1 MADNN
6 KLSCKRLVFVAFCFL
21 CFISITA
28 QGRSLRTAAVENI
41 DVLVQKDANTPKEE
55 GTMEADDDFS
65 FTDYS
70 PAKKKTPIH
79 N

>member
-1 MADNN
+1 MANN
-6 KLSCKRLVFVAFCFL
+6 NRLSCKRLVLVAFCFL

-28 QGRSLRTAAVENI
+28 QGRSLHAAAVENI
-41 DVLVQKDANTPKEE
+41 DGLVPKDVNTPKEE

-65 FTDYS
+65 LIDYS

>member
-1 MADNN
+1 MADDS

-28 QGRSLRTAAVENI
+28 QGRSLRAAAVENI
-41 DVLVQKDANTPKEE
+41 EVRVHKDASTPKEE
-55 GTMEADDDFS
+55 GIMEADDDFS
-65 FTDYS
+65 SLDYT
-70 PAKKKTPIH
+70 PARKKTPIH